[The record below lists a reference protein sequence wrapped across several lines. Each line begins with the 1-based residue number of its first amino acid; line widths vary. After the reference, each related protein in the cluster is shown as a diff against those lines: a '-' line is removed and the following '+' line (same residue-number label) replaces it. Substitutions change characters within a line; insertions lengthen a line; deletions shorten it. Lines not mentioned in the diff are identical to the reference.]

1 MDITLINNYGL
12 LILVIIFFVINLYYK
27 NLINILIFLIVFIAL
42 QNFIS
47 TEHSLII
54 AYIISLIYGIARN
67 FHLLENFKNY
77 ITGRKSKGK
86 ESFIVKKN
94 GINGSKSTVNK
105 TKNNNKTTNNE
116 KQKYNNFLELES
128 SDAESNNESE
138 NESENEDTFY
148 ENIDSIISED
158 LINEFINKV
167 KEVDD
172 LLITHE
178 KKNIYSL
185 KPIIKKLSKNKIKKM
200 KADIKEKDD
209 SFIYKPIV
217 ISKDNFILDGHHR
230 WFLRKNLIEEN
241 TSGTNYKLY
250 NEDIDVVIIDY
261 NINVLIRKLQEFKI
275 KFNKNLLSQNILD
288 KNKVN
293 DGKMLIK
300 RIKND
305 ITKLEKNYNQLNKL
319 KIL

>member
-27 NLINILIFLIVFIAL
+27 NLINILIFLIVFLAL

-47 TEHSLII
+47 TEHSLIV
-54 AYIISLIYGIARN
+54 AYVISLIYGIAKN
-67 FHLLENFKNY
+67 FHLIENFKNY
-77 ITGRKSKGK
+77 MTGVKKNNKK
-86 ESFIVKKN
+86 ENFIVKKN
-94 GINGSKSTVNK
+94 PDNNGLGFYKNK
-105 TKNNNKTTNNE
+105 KKENEMKKNNDFIEFENTET
-116 KQKYNNFLELES
+116 
-128 SDAESNNESE
+128 ESE
-138 NESENEDTFY
+138 HEYDNDSFY

-167 KEVDD
+167 KAVDD
-172 LLITHE
+172 LLITYD
-178 KKNIYSL
+178 KKNIYTL
-185 KPIIKKLSKNKIKKM
+185 KPIIKKLSKSKIKKM
-200 KADIKEKDD
+200 KNDINEKDD

-250 NEDIDVVIIDY
+250 DEEIDVIIIDY

-305 ITKLEKNYNQLNKL
+305 IIKLEKNYNQLNKL

>member
-27 NLINILIFLIVFIAL
+27 NLINILIFLIVFLAL
-42 QNFIS
+42 QNFIN

-54 AYIISLIYGIARN
+54 AYIISLIYGIAKN

-77 ITGRKSKGK
+77 ITGGKSKEE

-94 GINGSKSTVNK
+94 GLNGSLSSFNK
-105 TKNNNKTTNNE
+105 TKTKNNE
-116 KQKYNNFLELES
+116 KQKYNNFIEFEN
-128 SDAESNNESE
+128 SDTESNNEFDVSK
-138 NESENEDTFY
+138 NEDTFY

-178 KKNIYSL
+178 KKNIYSI

-200 KADIKEKDD
+200 KTDFKEKDD

-261 NINVLIRKLQEFKI
+261 NINVLIRKLHEFKI

-293 DGKMLIK
+293 DGKNLIK